1 MIDTTPLNT
10 RRVRGVYRRLLLE
23 LLNNKSELFEIIAWA
38 LLDLLAWGL
47 LASFIEQGD
56 VALPLPIAF
65 LIGSA
70 LLWAVMFR
78 FQIGSSFS
86 FLYEAW
92 SGNALAMLA
101 SPVRPIEYFIGAV
114 GFSLTVTFVQLS
126 VMAGVAW
133 FGFGFTLATL
143 GPSIVPFFGILALF
157 GLALSLIVLGLIF
170 RYGHGAN
177 MLAWTLSGLLQP
189 LSAVYY
195 PVAILPGWAQVAAQA
210 LPTTHAFEGMRA
222 VLAGESLSLSRLAFA
237 FGLDLVYLALGAWYA
252 AASLRVLRA
261 RGYATRYAN

>member
-1 MIDTTPLNT
+1 MSAALNP

-23 LLNNKSELFEIIAWA
+23 LLNNKSELFEIFAWA

-47 LASFIEQGD
+47 LASFIESGD
-56 VALPLPIAF
+56 LELPLPVAF
-65 LIGSA
+65 LVGGA
-70 LLWAVMFR
+70 LLWSVMFR
-78 FQIGSSFS
+78 FQIGTSFS

-92 SGNALAMLA
+92 SGNALAILA
-101 SPVRPIEYFIGAV
+101 SPVRPIEYFLGGVA
-114 GFSLTVTFVQLS
+114 FSVTVTAVQLS

-133 FGFGFTLATL
+133 FGFGFSLTTL
-143 GPSIVPFFGILALF
+143 GPAIVPFFGILALF
-157 GLALSLIVLGLIF
+157 GLALSMIVLGLIF

-195 PVAILPGWAQVAAQA
+195 PVAILPAWAQTAAQV

-222 VLAGESLSLSRLAFA
+222 VLAGEPLSLSRLGAA
-237 FGLDLVYLALGAWYA
+237 FGLCLVYLALGAWYA
-252 AASLRVLRA
+252 SRSLHVLRA
-261 RGYATRYAN
+261 KGYATRYAY